1 MSFFDKFRPLNS
13 PAPVRMEF
21 LTNVVEQPFGNACGL
36 KLKTEE
42 DMNDNEFK
50 KELRAIGAEYK
61 ARIAAKP
68 APRSEEQRQADSE
81 QFERKM
87 KAGDA
92 AIKEIQEYTALE
104 KNLEKAGYRLI

>member
-1 MSFFDKFRPLNS
+1 
-13 PAPVRMEF
+13 
-21 LTNVVEQPFGNACGL
+21 
-36 KLKTEE
+36 
-42 DMNDNEFK
+42 MNDNEFK
-50 KELRAIGAEYK
+50 KELKTLGAEY
-61 ARIAAKP
+61 RDRRTAAQKP
-68 APRSEEQRQADSE
+68 KTAPRSEEQRQADSE